1 MRSPAH
7 TPSIVPDF
15 DVAVYIVLDDFGK
28 SGRVYREV
36 GEEEARLPTVVD
48 DLLTGQY
55 NNPVRVIAFNTAEGL
70 ARDVSEDVAWEVLGS
85 AAKQQKRL
93 PNGTRGFVEFHVG
106 DDETLRAEAGLI

>member
-1 MRSPAH
+1 MLRCTSCLMTSA
-7 TPSIVPDF
+7 
-15 DVAVYIVLDDFGK
+15 K
-28 SGRVYREV
+28 QGRAREV

-55 NNPVRVIAFNTAEGL
+55 NNPVRVIAFNTAEGW
-70 ARDVSEDVAWEVLGS
+70 ARDVSEDVAWGVLRS

-93 PNGTRGFVEFHVG
+93 PDETRGFIEFHVG